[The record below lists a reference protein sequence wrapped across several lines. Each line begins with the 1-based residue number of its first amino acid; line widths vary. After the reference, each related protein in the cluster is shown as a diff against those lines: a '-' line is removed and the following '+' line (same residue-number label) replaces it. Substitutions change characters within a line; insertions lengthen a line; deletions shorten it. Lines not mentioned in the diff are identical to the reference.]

1 MKDKFI
7 LDVCCG
13 GKAFWF
19 NKNHPN
25 TIYQDIRTEPKGF
38 IEARPNYNVSPDVIG
53 DFRDLKFKDKSFKL
67 VIFDPPHLL
76 AAGEK
81 SWLRQK
87 YGILNKETWKEDL
100 TQGFKECFRVLDDY
114 GVLIFKW
121 NETSIKVK
129 EVLSCFPIQPLF
141 GHPTA
146 KQGKTKWFTFM
157 KIPK

>member
-100 TQGFKECFRVLDDY
+100 NQGFKECFRVLDDY

-129 EVLSCFPIQPLF
+129 EVLSCVDIEPLF

-146 KQGKTKWFTFM
+146 KSGKTKWFTFM